1 MLIDAVLR
9 RDIRPKI
16 AIADVDDDAS
26 PLLAWSPHHLPVS
39 LRRQAQR
46 SARAAQALIAGSI
59 G

>member
-1 MLIDAVLR
+1 MPIDQVLR
-9 RDIRPKI
+9 RDIRREN
-16 AIADVDDDAS
+16 AIADVDDPPS
-26 PLLAWSPHHLPVS
+26 PLLAWSPHQLPVS